1 MKVIRR
7 PSNGDLAGSSE
18 GDVGAIAAIYST
30 KSVEA
35 PSPVCKQAAVVM
47 NSIASRPRIAYR
59 RGARQVDSLSLARVR
74 CSLAEKTGNAGNPT
88 DPKEFNG

>member
-47 NSIASRPRIAYR
+47 NSQEGFIRLSIGCEHVQDLIDDLRQALDA
-59 RGARQVDSLSLARVR
+59 ARS
-74 CSLAEKTGNAGNPT
+74 
-88 DPKEFNG
+88 